1 MALNIGGPVSSAF
14 DGYERFVLAD
24 APQEQIDECR
34 LAFMAGAAVVLSLL
48 HKIDD
53 DNEEAACA
61 LLDTINSELQDF
73 GQSLDAEWMA
83 RTPKGRAS

>member
-1 MALNIGGPVSSAF
+1 MSLNIGGPVSAAF
-14 DGYERFVLAD
+14 DAYERFVRHD
-24 APQEQIDECR
+24 MPQEGRDECR

-53 DNEEAACA
+53 DNEEAACQ

-73 GQSLDAEWMA
+73 GQSLDAEWMQ
-83 RTPKGRAS
+83 RMPKGRAS